1 MEPLVAKSDLAGY
14 LRAHGVTPTR
24 QRLIISEAL
33 FDKRQHVSAEQILA
47 RVAQKDKSVS
57 RATVYNTLNLF
68 VDKKLIKALVI
79 DKSKVFYDTNVSS
92 HHHVYNVDTGEVV
105 DVCPDHVV
113 ISELPPLPSGLKLE
127 GADVVIRVRK
137 ASFA

>member
-1 MEPLVAKSDLAGY
+1 MEQLVAKSDLAGY
-14 LRAHGVTPTR
+14 LRAHGVTQTR

-105 DVCPDHVV
+105 DVCYDHVV
-113 ISELPPLPSGLKLE
+113 ISELPPLPSGLELE
-127 GADVVIRVRK
+127 GTDVVIRVRK

>member
-24 QRLIISEAL
+24 QRLIISEVL
-33 FDKRQHVSAEQILA
+33 FDKRQHVSAEQILR

-68 VDKKLIKALVI
+68 VDKMSIASPRIILIFFSNLLI
-79 DKSKVFYDTNVSS
+79 
-92 HHHVYNVDTGEVV
+92 
-105 DVCPDHVV
+105 
-113 ISELPPLPSGLKLE
+113 LKFLL
-127 GADVVIRVRK
+127 AIL
-137 ASFA
+137 

>member
-24 QRLIISEAL
+24 QRLIISEVL

-57 RATVYNTLNLF
+57 RATVYNTLNSF

-113 ISELPPLPSGLKLE
+113 IS
-127 GADVVIRVRK
+127 
-137 ASFA
+137 

>member
-113 ISELPPLPSGLKLE
+113 ISELPPLPPGLELE
-127 GADVVIRVRK
+127 GTDVVIRVRK

>member
-14 LRAHGVTPTR
+14 LRAYGVTPTQ
-24 QRLIISEAL
+24 QRLIISEVL

-113 ISELPPLPSGLKLE
+113 ISGLPPLPSGLELE
-127 GADVVIRVRK
+127 GTDVVIRVRK

>member
-1 MEPLVAKSDLAGY
+1 MEPLVANSDLAGY
-14 LRAHGVTPTR
+14 LRAYGVTPTQ
-24 QRLIISEAL
+24 QRLIISEVL
-33 FDKRQHVSAEQILA
+33 FDKRQHVSAEQILG

-113 ISELPPLPSGLKLE
+113 ISELPLLPSGLELE
-127 GADVVIRVRK
+127 GTDVVIRVRK